1 MLIFFTFFFFGIEH
15 DRNERCRQ
23 LALAAVLDVEKADD
37 GKRDRTDAVDL
48 QVLHRVNQ
56 ANIQIAAKLL
66 RPISPLTMTDS
77 ICTCTGTFRPS
88 GLSDTEL
95 TSCTT

>member
-37 GKRDRTDAVDL
+37 GKRDCTDAVDL
-48 QVLHRVNQ
+48 QILHRVDQ

-66 RPISPLTMTDS
+66 RPILTVDNDRLNLH
-77 ICTCTGTFRPS
+77 RPS